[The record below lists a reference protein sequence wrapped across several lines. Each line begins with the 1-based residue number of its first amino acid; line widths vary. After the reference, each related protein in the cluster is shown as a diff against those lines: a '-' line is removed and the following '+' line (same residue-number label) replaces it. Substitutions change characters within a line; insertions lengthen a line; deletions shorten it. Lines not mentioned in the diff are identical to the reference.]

1 MIFEVGKNP
10 PKMTKVR
17 HMGRPTG
24 KSVQLSGRR
33 HEAVP
38 AEGQESDRNWQE
50 SAPEVLHAPA
60 PARGAADLKASPH
73 AADLPH
79 NKK

>member
-50 SAPEVLHAPA
+50 SGTSPTRPA
-60 PARGAADLKASPH
+60 PRKGGGGT
-73 AADLPH
+73 
-79 NKK
+79 